1 MYCLISSVIGGA
13 EVRPPLGDLGRALF
27 RQALLVL
34 RGHPGVAS
42 WLSHE
47 GLTKCEGG
55 LCHELAPPSAVLRQG
70 CPFGEG
76 RREVEVGQVALKLSA

>member
-1 MYCLISSVIGGA
+1 MYCLISSVVGGD

-34 RGHPGVAS
+34 RGRPGVAS

-47 GLTKCEGG
+47 GLTKFEGRLG
-55 LCHELAPPSAVLRQG
+55 HELASV
-70 CPFGEG
+70 
-76 RREVEVGQVALKLSA
+76 V